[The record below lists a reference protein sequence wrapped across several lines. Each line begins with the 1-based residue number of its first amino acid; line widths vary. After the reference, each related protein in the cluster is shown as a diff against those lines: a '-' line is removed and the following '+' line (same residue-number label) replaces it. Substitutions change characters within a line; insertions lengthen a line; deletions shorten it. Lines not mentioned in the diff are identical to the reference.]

1 MGQELLHSDI
11 KDLLDPLGN
20 EALSFMCFVTTF
32 FIGPLFAEA
41 GLDSNR
47 KEHILLFL

>member
-32 FIGPLFAEA
+32 IGPLFAEA